1 MSNIK
6 VYFFE
11 YFEQTVV
18 LFILVAVVVLNYFI
32 AEKLALL
39 NLFYLPAIVAGFVLG
54 KRKALLTSIFSV
66 TAVTFYVF
74 LNYDN
79 FKRGQLVYVNMISWG
94 SFLILCSIVVG
105 HLHEEN
111 EKKIVQL
118 KNAYMGILEILSKYI
133 ESADKYTQGH
143 SVRVSHYATEIAEA
157 MNLEPR
163 EIENIRVA

>member
-6 VYFFE
+6 AYLFK
-11 YFEQTVV
+11 YFEQIVV

-54 KRKALLTSIFSV
+54 KRKALLISIFSI
-66 TAVTFYVF
+66 TAVTFYVS
-74 LNYDN
+74 LNYDT
-79 FKRGQLVYVNMISWG
+79 FKQSQSVVSLYINIISWG

-111 EKKIVQL
+111 EKK
-118 KNAYMGILEILSKYI
+118 
-133 ESADKYTQGH
+133 
-143 SVRVSHYATEIAEA
+143 
-157 MNLEPR
+157 
-163 EIENIRVA
+163 